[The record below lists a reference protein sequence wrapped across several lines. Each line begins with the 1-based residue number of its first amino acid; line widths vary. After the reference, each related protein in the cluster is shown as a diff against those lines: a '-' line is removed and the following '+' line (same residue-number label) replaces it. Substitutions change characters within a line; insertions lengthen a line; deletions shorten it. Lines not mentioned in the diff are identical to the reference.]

1 MQKKTNVTNLNE
13 GKKAPGRN
21 GSWPETDFS
30 IKVKKRL
37 IDKRMTQKQLAVSL
51 CYLGCPGVTS
61 GYVSQ
66 TIYGK
71 KNDEAL
77 RNRIREILDIKES
90 RRRKAG

>member
-1 MQKKTNVTNLNE
+1 MYEKKSKYDDFRQRE
-13 GKKAPGRN
+13 KASGRN

-37 IDKRMTQKQLAVSL
+37 IDRRMTQKQLAALLGVS
-51 CYLGCPGVTS
+51 S

-71 KNDEAL
+71 KNDEL
-77 RNRIREILDIKES
+77 LKMRIREILDIKEP

>member
-1 MQKKTNVTNLNE
+1 MDQAKIGKFISDMRKKQGL
-13 GKKAPGRN
+13 
-21 GSWPETDFS
+21 
-30 IKVKKRL
+30 
-37 IDKRMTQKQLAVSL
+37 TQKQLAAIL
-51 CYLGCPGVTS
+51 GVTS

-66 TIYGK
+66 TIYGR

>member
-1 MQKKTNVTNLNE
+1 MQKKTNVINLNE

-37 IDKRMTQKQLAVSL
+37 IDKRMTQKQLAAIL
-51 CYLGCPGVTS
+51 GVTS

-66 TIYGK
+66 TIYGR
-71 KNDEAL
+71 KNAEAL

>member
-1 MQKKTNVTNLNE
+1 MRKKTNVTDLNE

-21 GSWPETDFS
+21 GSWSETDFS

-37 IDKRMTQKQLAVSL
+37 IDKRMTQKQLAAIL
-51 CYLGCPGVTS
+51 GVTS

-77 RNRIREILDIKES
+77 RNRIREILDIKDS

>member
-37 IDKRMTQKQLAVSL
+37 IDKRMTQKQLATYPIS
-51 CYLGCPGVTS
+51 
-61 GYVSQ
+61 
-66 TIYGK
+66 
-71 KNDEAL
+71 
-77 RNRIREILDIKES
+77 RIRNHILVL
-90 RRRKAG
+90 

>member
-1 MQKKTNVTNLNE
+1 MMTLGKE
-13 GKKAPGRN
+13 KKASGRN

-37 IDKRMTQKQLAVSL
+37 IDRRMTQKQLAALLGVS
-51 CYLGCPGVTS
+51 S

-71 KNDEAL
+71 KNDEL
-77 RNRIREILDIKES
+77 LKMRIREILDIKEP

>member
-1 MQKKTNVTNLNE
+1 MRKKTNVTALSE

-21 GSWPETDFS
+21 GSWLETDFS
-30 IKVKKRL
+30 IKVKKKL
-37 IDKRMTQKQLAVSL
+37 IDKRMTQKQLAAIL
-51 CYLGCPGVTS
+51 GVTS

-71 KNDEAL
+71 KNDETL